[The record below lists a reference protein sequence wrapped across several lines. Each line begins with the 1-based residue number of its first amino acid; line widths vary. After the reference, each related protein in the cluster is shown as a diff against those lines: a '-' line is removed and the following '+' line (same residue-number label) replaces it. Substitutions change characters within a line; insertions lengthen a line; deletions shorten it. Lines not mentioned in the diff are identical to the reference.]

1 MPHHSQQM
9 KRPVLSRFHRGPP
22 AAPSPREC
30 ARYSCRFLLLGE
42 TMTSIQPNQTD
53 DVRGPAFDKTTPSIL
68 DVAHRWLT
76 LHNIAVLRVSMGA
89 IIFGYGILKYF
100 PGISPAQNLVQTTM
114 HLLTFGLVPDNVTL
128 VLVAT
133 LECTIGLSLMIG
145 RGMQVTIYLLVFW
158 VLGTLSPVVLLPQR
172 LFAGPD
178 HAPTL
183 EGQYV
188 LKDIVF
194 LAASLVIATTLR
206 QRNHDAEARPTHDI
220 SELQ

>member
-1 MPHHSQQM
+1 MITIH
-9 KRPVLSRFHRGPP
+9 
-22 AAPSPREC
+22 
-30 ARYSCRFLLLGE
+30 
-42 TMTSIQPNQTD
+42 TNQTD
-53 DVRGPAFDKTTPSIL
+53 DVRGPAVDKTTPSIL
-68 DVAHRWLT
+68 DASHRWLT
-76 LHNIAVLRVSMGA
+76 LHNIDLLRVSMGA
-89 IIFGYGILKYF
+89 IIFGYGVLKYF

-114 HLLTFGLVPDNVTL
+114 HLLTFGLIPDNVAL

-145 RGMQVTIYLLVFW
+145 RGLRVTIYFLIFW
-158 VLGTLSPVVLLPQR
+158 VLGILSPVVLLPQR

-206 QRNHDAEARPTHDI
+206 HRKPRRRSPVPLMTSVSF
-220 SELQ
+220 SEGTGRRSDPSADG